1 MTPFVSRLARCL
13 GLLSIAIAVLGVPF
27 SLYVAVEP
35 GYAPMLSSNH
45 PAMWG
50 VVMLWLVNAITMVLN
65 AGVWLCG
72 VRPKW
77 LGWTLG
83 VQLLMGGGLLLLEG

>member
-1 MTPFVSRLARCL
+1 MMPFVARLARCL
-13 GLLSIAIAVLGVPF
+13 GLLSIAVAVLGVSF

-35 GYAPMLSSNH
+35 GHGTMLSSSH

-50 VVMLWLVNAITMVLN
+50 VVMLWLVNLITMVLN

-72 VRPKW
+72 RRPRW

-83 VQLLMGGGLLLLEG
+83 IQLLMGVAVLFM